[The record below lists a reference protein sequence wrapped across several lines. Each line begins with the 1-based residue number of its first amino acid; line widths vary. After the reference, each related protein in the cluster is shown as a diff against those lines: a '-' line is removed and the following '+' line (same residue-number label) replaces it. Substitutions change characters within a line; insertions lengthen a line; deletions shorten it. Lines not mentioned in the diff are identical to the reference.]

1 MPKNY
6 FFPDLCSISKEPKP
20 NVCHF
25 SGIFR
30 KKSTKMLA
38 IKSGEKQNLEIYCVF
53 LVTLNRINKNNEI
66 FVAKNQHNTMGK
78 LKECYTK

>member
-30 KKSTKMLA
+30 KKSTKMLT

-53 LVTLNRINKNNEI
+53 LVTLISTIVGLAYRPA
-66 FVAKNQHNTMGK
+66 FFR
-78 LKECYTK
+78 